1 MIISYEANT
10 PAEAWKYVLKK
21 FPTHGVIVNGKKP
34 VDDTKAIDGV
44 IITKIK
50 NPTDRVEKNP
60 VYGQKF
66 IDEYKTQFLNPDC
79 NGFEYTYGNRLC
91 AYSWANGVV
100 SYEDELVVSQNQI
113 GYIIKTLS
121 KDKASRRA
129 VAITWQPWVDEFVE
143 DVPCLQ
149 LVKCRVM
156 KNKLHMEVVFR
167 SHDMLL
173 GYYPN
178 VLGLS
183 YLMDHIADHVGVQKG
198 SLTVVSLSPHVYYNR
213 DRDVYKAVTGLSI

>member
-10 PAEAWKYVLKK
+10 PAEAWRYVLKQ
-21 FPTHGVIVNGKKP
+21 FPTHGIIVAGKKSD
-34 VDDTKAIDGV
+34 DDTKAIDGV

-50 NPTDRVEKNP
+50 NPTDIVEKNP
-60 VYGQKF
+60 VYGQGF
-66 IDEYKTQFLNPDC
+66 IDEYKKSFLSANTA
-79 NGFEYTYGNRLC
+79 GFEYRYGERLC
-91 AYSWANGVV
+91 AYEHDGEIPDVI
-100 SYEDELVVSQNQI
+100 NQI
-113 GYIIKTLS
+113 DYIIRTLRKDS
-121 KDKASRRA
+121 KSRRA
-129 VAITWQPWVDEFVE
+129 QGIIWNPFIDTNEKIE

-167 SHDMLL
+167 SHDMVL

>member
-10 PAEAWKYVLKK
+10 PAEAWRYVLKQ
-21 FPTHGVIVNGKKP
+21 FPSHGVIVNGKKP

-66 IDEYKTQFLNPDC
+66 IDEYKTQFLNPDSR
-79 NGFEYTYGNRLC
+79 GFEYTYGERLC
-91 AYSWANGVV
+91 AY
-100 SYEDELVVSQNQI
+100 EDNEAYCHRNQI
-113 GYIIKTLS
+113 NYIIKILQKDS
-121 KDKASRRA
+121 KSRRA
-129 VAITWQPWVDEFVE
+129 QAITWNPFFDTDEDCEDMPE

-213 DRDVYKAVTGLSI
+213 DRDVYKAVTVLSI

>member
-10 PAEAWKYVLKK
+10 PAEAWRYVLKQ
-21 FPTHGVIVNGKKP
+21 FPSHGVIVNGKKP

-66 IDEYKTQFLNPDC
+66 IDEYKTQFLNPDSR
-79 NGFEYTYGNRLC
+79 GFEYTYGQRFC
-91 AYSWANGVV
+91 SYMGSAYFANV
-100 SYEDELVVSQNQI
+100 NQI
-113 GYIIKTLS
+113 KYIIQELNRNVN
-121 KDKASRRA
+121 SRRA
-129 VAITWQPWVDEFVE
+129 QAITWNPLIDTREGVE

-183 YLMDHIADHVGVQKG
+183 YLMDRIADHVGVQKG